1 MTILAFISP
10 LSGTSIFETRNL
22 EGIFRT
28 FDDNYGPERTKLQF
42 CVWLC
47 MAVASNRTVVSSC
60 LGAAERTKFSSF
72 YKYKLAVNGISKLVG
87 FRCGL
92 FILSMAHS
100 V

>member
-1 MTILAFISP
+1 
-10 LSGTSIFETRNL
+10 
-22 EGIFRT
+22 
-28 FDDNYGPERTKLQF
+28 
-42 CVWLC
+42 